1 MTKFTGKD
9 KSGFFFPPFLLQV
22 VELISSAIGDLVQ
35 GIYYENSRSSEV
47 RISVILHTQDIW

>member
-9 KSGFFFPPFLLQV
+9 ISLVVFFLPPFLLQV

-47 RISVILHTQDIW
+47 RISVILHA